1 MPTDRPHIVILA
13 KGGNFWAGGRQYT
26 INLLQSIIEYS
37 SVKRNFDISVI
48 THSAEELQYYEKF
61 RDRLR
66 VCTWGDD
73 FQARY
78 TLSNRIRWRVKR
90 AFGWRIPRLEEALI
104 RIGATFVYP
113 AHLTRIRSAN
123 WIPDFQY
130 DHYPNG
136 SNSTEISERKQEFS
150 EIVSRAE
157 RIVLSSATAEGDCV
171 RLFPDA
177 QGRTFV
183 LRFRASLDKEVL
195 EKHPGEI
202 TRLYHLPE
210 RFVLTSNL
218 LAPTKNHDVI
228 IEAISALQEMGDKNL
243 HFVWTG
249 DIYDYRNPGY
259 YNHILASIAKRGVA
273 SRITMLGVIPK
284 KHQIQ
289 LLRASA
295 AYLQPSLF
303 EGWNTGVEEAR
314 MLGKKI
320 FLSDIPVHREQNP
333 PNGSFFDPRNSKE
346 LAALLDGLGAQDVD
360 KLRRQAEENAALVEY
375 ASLQR
380 TFAEDF
386 LSLAL

>member
-90 AFGWRIPRLEEALI
+90 AFGWRIPRLEEPLI

-150 EIVSRAE
+150 EIVRHASH
-157 RIVLSSATAEGDCV
+157 IVLSSATAQSDCL

-177 QGRTFV
+177 RGRTFV
-183 LRFRASLDKEVL
+183 LRFRTYLDREVL
-195 EKHPGEI
+195 RHHPREI
-202 TRLYHLPE
+202 KNLYKLPD
-210 RFVLTSNL
+210 RFVLTSNHL
-218 LAPTKNHDVI
+218 IPTKNHEVI
-228 IEAISALQEMGDKNL
+228 IEAISKMEREGASNL

-259 YNHILASIAKRGVA
+259 YNHILASIAKRGVG
-273 SRITMLGVIPK
+273 SRITMLGLVPK
-284 KHQIQ
+284 EHQIQ

-333 PNGSFFDPRNSKE
+333 PKASLFDATSAEKLAE
-346 LAALLDGLGAQDVD
+346 LLQSLGKQDSNESYS
-360 KLRRQAEENAALVEY
+360 QAEENGALTEY
-375 ASLQR
+375 SCLQEA
-380 TFAEDF
+380 FAENF